1 MTSTVVEVVV
11 AAADTAVGDL
21 RDAVAVAVAV
31 VADDDVA
38 VVVAAAAA
46 ENGSGERGWSE
57 PSPSQDQTGNYHRQY
72 RSRPGLH
79 PDPRYRR
86 PGPTS

>member
-1 MTSTVVEVVV
+1 MTSAVVEVVV
-11 AAADTAVGDL
+11 AVADTAVGDL
-21 RDAVAVAVAV
+21 RDAVAVAV
-31 VADDDVA
+31 VAADDVA

-46 ENGSGERGWSE
+46 ENGSGERGSSV
-57 PSPSQDQTGNYHRQY
+57 PSPSQDQTGNYHRRY

>member
-1 MTSTVVEVVV
+1 MTSAVVGVVAA

-21 RDAVAVAVAV
+21 RDAVAVAV

-38 VVVAAAAA
+38 VVVADAAVA
-46 ENGSGERGWSE
+46 ENGSGERGSSE

-79 PDPRYRR
+79 PDPRYRQ
-86 PGPTS
+86 PDPTS